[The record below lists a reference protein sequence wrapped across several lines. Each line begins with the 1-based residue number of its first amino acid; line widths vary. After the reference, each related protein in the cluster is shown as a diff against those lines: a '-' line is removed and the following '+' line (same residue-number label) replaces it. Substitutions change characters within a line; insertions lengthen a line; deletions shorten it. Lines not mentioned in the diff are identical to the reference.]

1 MNASTLATYCAVR
14 ELVYVE
20 QGFASGQKGA
30 WFQTRKRERMFVTEN
45 DIHEFAEKVRSD
57 SARNRQLHVSF
68 TS

>member
-20 QGFASGQKGA
+20 QGLSQGVKGA
-30 WFQTRKRERMFVTEN
+30 WFQNRSRERMFVKEQ
-45 DIHEFAEKVRSD
+45 DIHEFTEKVRRE
-57 SARNRQLHVSF
+57 ALNHRQLHVSF